1 MFIVDLEK
9 SLCDDKKDGKIMHE
23 WFRKINGNNDNLN
36 VQRIVYFTRVERLE
50 KGSKYKRIIGF
61 QEKPLNTLMK

>member
-1 MFIVDLEK
+1 
-9 SLCDDKKDGKIMHE
+9 MHE
-23 WFRKINGNNDNLN
+23 WFCKINGNNDNLN

-50 KGSKYKRIIGF
+50 KGSEYKRIIGF

>member
-36 VQRIVYFTRVERLE
+36 VQRIVYFTRAETR
-50 KGSKYKRIIGF
+50 KGFGI
-61 QEKPLNTLMK
+61 